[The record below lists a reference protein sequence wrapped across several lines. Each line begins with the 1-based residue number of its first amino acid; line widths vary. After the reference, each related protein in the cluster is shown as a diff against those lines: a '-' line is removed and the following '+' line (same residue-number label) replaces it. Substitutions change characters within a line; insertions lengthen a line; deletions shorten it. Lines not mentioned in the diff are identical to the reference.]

1 MALIENSL
9 WVLHKQDERAD
20 TMLSLDLLRTVRSAL
35 LKAVGLGLEEF
46 YRSVRVLYSFDCQ
59 GTLWPYLKTVRGS
72 II

>member
-35 LKAVGLGLEEF
+35 LKAVGLGLEELC
-46 YRSVRVLYSFDCQ
+46 RSVGVLYSF
-59 GTLWPYLKTVRGS
+59 VR
-72 II
+72 